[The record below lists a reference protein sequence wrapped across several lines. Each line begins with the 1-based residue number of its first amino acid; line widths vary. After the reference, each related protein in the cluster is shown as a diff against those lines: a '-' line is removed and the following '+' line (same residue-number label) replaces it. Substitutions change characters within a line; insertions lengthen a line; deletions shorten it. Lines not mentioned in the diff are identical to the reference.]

1 MESIESIESDIEI
14 LNSRLR
20 LLSWLYEEIKIFH
33 SELHNIL
40 NQKGQNLPINL

>member
-33 SELHNIL
+33 PELQNIL